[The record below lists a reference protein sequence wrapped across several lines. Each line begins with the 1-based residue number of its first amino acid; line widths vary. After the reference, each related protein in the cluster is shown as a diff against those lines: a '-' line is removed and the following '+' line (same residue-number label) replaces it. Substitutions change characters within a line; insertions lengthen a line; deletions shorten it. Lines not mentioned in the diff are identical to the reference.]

1 MEPNKE
7 ITMETIKKLVMMMM
21 LALSLNL
28 AAADPVNINSADK
41 QTLMQI
47 KGVGEK
53 RADAIIAWR
62 EKNGPFKSVAQL
74 TEIDGIGPSLVET
87 NKDLLTVGNT
97 TAQ

>member
-1 MEPNKE
+1 
-7 ITMETIKKLVMMMM
+7 METLKKLAMMT
-21 LALSLNL
+21 LLVLSLNL

>member
-1 MEPNKE
+1 
-7 ITMETIKKLVMMMM
+7 METLKKLAMMT
-21 LALSLNL
+21 LLVLSLNL

-41 QTLMQI
+41 QTLMQV
-47 KGVGEK
+47 KGIGEK

-97 TAQ
+97 AAQ

>member
-1 MEPNKE
+1 
-7 ITMETIKKLVMMMM
+7 METLNKLVMIMM

-28 AAADPVNINSADK
+28 AAAGPVNINSADK
-41 QTLMQI
+41 QTLMQV
-47 KGVGEK
+47 KGIGGK
-53 RADAIIAWR
+53 RADAIILWR
-62 EKNGPFKSVAQL
+62 EKNGPFKSVDQL

>member
-1 MEPNKE
+1 
-7 ITMETIKKLVMMMM
+7 METLKKLAIKTL

>member
-1 MEPNKE
+1 
-7 ITMETIKKLVMMMM
+7 METIKNLVMMMM

-53 RADAIIAWR
+53 RADAIILWR

-97 TAQ
+97 SAQ

>member
-1 MEPNKE
+1 
-7 ITMETIKKLVMMMM
+7 METLKKLAMMT
-21 LALSLNL
+21 LLVLSLNL

-87 NKDLLTVGNT
+87 NKDMLTVGNT
-97 TAQ
+97 AAQ

>member
-1 MEPNKE
+1 
-7 ITMETIKKLVMMMM
+7 METLNKLVMLMM

-28 AAADPVNINSADK
+28 AAAGPVNINSADK
-41 QTLMQI
+41 QTLMQV
-47 KGVGEK
+47 KGIGEK
-53 RADAIIAWR
+53 RADAIVLWR
-62 EKNGPFKSVAQL
+62 EKNGPFKSVDQL